1 MKRKRIMVLAMV
13 LLGAAAIA
21 GASAISVSAQ
31 SHEFIAS
38 KTGKTKS
45 KGVGGTQVIRFGNQ
59 AVECTE
65 ASGTGEITSGSS
77 TTHKEDIT
85 FGGCIGFGGDVSI
98 TTADFDFNADGQ
110 AKLENRI
117 VITVTGEECEIIAE
131 PQTDESL
138 TYATSGSKLKS
149 EANIKGI
156 ALKGS
161 GGECGGNSEAKYA
174 GTMEAELEG
183 GTLSWK

>member
-1 MKRKRIMVLAMV
+1 MKRKRIMMLAMV
-13 LLGAAAIA
+13 LLGVAAIA

-45 KGVGGTQVIRFGNQ
+45 KGVGAQIIRFNGQ
-59 AVECTE
+59 AIECTE
-65 ASGTGEITSGSS
+65 ASGTGEVTATSSA
-77 TTHKEDIT
+77 THKEAIT
-85 FGGCIGFGGDVSI
+85 FGGCTGFGGEVTIS
-98 TTADFDFNADGQ
+98 TADFEFNANGK
-110 AKLENRI
+110 AKLENS
-117 VITVTGEECEIIAE
+117 VTITVSGADCEVIAE

-138 TYATSGSKLKS
+138 TYSTSGSDLKS
-149 EANIKGI
+149 VAKIKGI
-156 ALKGS
+156 ALEGT
-161 GGECGGNSEAKYA
+161 GGECGGNKEASYA

>member
-1 MKRKRIMVLAMV
+1 MKRKRIMLLAMV

-45 KGVGGTQVIRFGNQ
+45 KAVGAQIIRFGSQ

-65 ASGTGEITSGSS
+65 SSGTGEVTATSS
-77 TTHKEDIT
+77 TTHKEAID
-85 FGGCIGFGGDVSI
+85 FGNCNGLGGTVTIS
-98 TTADFDFNADGQ
+98 TADFEFNADGQ
-110 AKLENRI
+110 AKLENR
-117 VITVTGEECEIIAE
+117 VTITVTGADCEVIAE
-131 PQTDESL
+131 PQTDQSL
-138 TYATSGSKLKS
+138 TYTTSGSDLKS

-161 GGECGGNSEAKYA
+161 GGECGGNKEAKYT